1 MAVSLLAPMRYKNF
15 VWPHNPYSYTI
26 DYERRMAAHPIP
38 GGDCELESLGQSC
51 RVMRGEGVFA
61 GPEAYQQFK
70 ALASIYYEN
79 TPGTLVHPVW
89 QAARVWFVELALAQE
104 PRADYV
110 RYRFTFWECPPP
122 GQEGLREVAAPSD
135 GNGGGAQESK
145 GGGTGAEVWHTVAR
159 GDTLWELARR
169 YGLGLE
175 QLVALNPQIK
185 NPNLIRVGEKVRVR
199 G

>member
-1 MAVSLLAPMRYKNF
+1 MRYKNF

-38 GGDCELESLGQSC
+38 GGDCQLESLGQSY
-51 RVMRGEGVFA
+51 RVMRGEGAFV
-61 GPEAYQQFK
+61 GPEAYRQFK

-79 TPGTLVHPVW
+79 TPGALVHPVW

-110 RYRFTFWECPPP
+110 RYRFAFWECPPP
-122 GQEGLREVAAPSD
+122 SQEGLREIPAHST
-135 GNGGGAQESK
+135 GNSGGGSGSGED
-145 GGGTGAEVWHTVAR
+145 GGTGPAVWHTVVR

-169 YGLGLE
+169 YGLSLE
-175 QLVALNPQIK
+175 KLIALNPQIK
-185 NPNLIRVGEKVRVR
+185 NPNLIRVGEKVRVS